1 MKKVPSDDSE
11 PSLFQ
16 QMLGR
21 RLVGAVAIATPPI
34 RAACPHCAA
43 IQPTAVRISV
53 IVVVVVIAVII
64 RIADDDRSAVMSVV
78 TSVMMTTM
86 SVVPEVHATA
96 ARRVS
101 IETARHS
108 TRTKIP
114 SAERRAT
121 ATICVSATAVMASA
135 STTEVSAAATAKV
148 SATAA
153 SEVSTSS
160 TSEPPAAAHA
170 PRLSVCPAARQEQ
183 RRPRR
188 KNVFDVH

>member
-121 ATICVSATAVMASA
+121 ATICVSATSVMASTAVMASA
-135 STTEVSAAATAKV
+135 STAEV